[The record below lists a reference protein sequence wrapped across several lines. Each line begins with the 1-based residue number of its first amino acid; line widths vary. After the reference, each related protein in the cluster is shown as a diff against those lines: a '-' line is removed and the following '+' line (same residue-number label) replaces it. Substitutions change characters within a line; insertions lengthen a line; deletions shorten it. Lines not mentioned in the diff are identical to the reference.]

1 MAQRVLK
8 QYPNN
13 LLSVYFLKL
22 SEQCTVLTPT
32 ENLLLTVNFIGC
44 SHPLQ
49 ILFFFLNTQLCV
61 KAVSFMTLVEMF
73 VCDFGVH
80 SASSQFPSESDRCSS
95 ANDM

>member
-8 QYPNN
+8 QHPNN
-13 LLSVYFLKL
+13 LLSVCFVKL
-22 SEQCTVLTPT
+22 SEQCPILIPT
-32 ENLLLTVNFIGC
+32 ENLPFTVNFLGY

-49 ILFFFLNTQLCV
+49 IIFFFLNSLLCV
-61 KAVSFMTLVEMF
+61 KATSFMTLVEML

-80 SASSQFPSESDRCSS
+80 SASSQFPPESDRCSS